1 MREKSTV
8 INNKHGFLKSSKEF
22 ESMEFMINPL
32 GVVFNASSKD
42 ELIAQIKEYFPEEDT
57 LLYDNNSYTQQTI
70 ALETD
75 RSNIEHYIDG
85 YKSISIIDKKIPS
98 SIVVSGCEY
107 EITKLTSALSRNC
120 IKVARL
126 G

>member
-1 MREKSTV
+1 MREKRT
-8 INNKHGFLKSSKEF
+8 IIDNKPVFLKKPKDIK
-22 ESMEFMINPL
+22 SMEFMINPL

-42 ELIAQIKEYFPEEDT
+42 DLIAQIKEYFPEEDT
-57 LLYDNNSYTQQTI
+57 LLYDSNPYTKQTI
-70 ALETD
+70 AVETD

-85 YKSISIIDKKIPS
+85 YTSISIIEKNIPS
-98 SIVVSGCEY
+98 SIVVSGNEY